1 MCRTKKLF
9 LSEHVSNCVIFGL
22 MSRYC
27 VVLTIG
33 VHKYQIVRGIGVLAL
48 RTSLLI
54 KTSEYF

>member
-1 MCRTKKLF
+1 MSRTKELF

-33 VHKYQIVRGIGVLAL
+33 VHKYQIVPGIWVLAH
-48 RTSLLI
+48 RIILLI